1 MSQASPIT
9 LTALGKVQGLQKQL
23 LASLDKTSAGLG
35 HFLKVLA
42 QSPSAHKAYAEL
54 QTLNHNGKLD
64 RLTGLRIALT
74 LAALNQCQHSLSLH
88 TLSAREA
95 GLNSSEIDSNR
106 QGTSQDA
113 KGAVAVQ
120 FVRNLANLSSN
131 HQALSSQQWHNIRNA
146 GYSDPEILEIISHVA
161 MNLLGNML
169 TTAKEVESNFAPL
182 NLNTLDEKSEL
193 SEAPTSL

>member
-1 MSQASPIT
+1 MSQTSPIT
-9 LTALGKVQGLQKQL
+9 VMALEKAQGLQKQL
-23 LASLDKTSAGLG
+23 LASFDKTSAGMG
-35 HFLKVLA
+35 HFLKKLA

-54 QTLNHNGKLD
+54 QTLNHNGHLD

-88 TLSAREA
+88 TVSAREA
-95 GLNSSEIDSNR
+95 GLNSSEIDSIW

-120 FVRNLANLSSN
+120 FARNLANLSSN
-131 HQALSSQQWHNIRNA
+131 NDKLNPEQWHNIRNA
-146 GYSDPEILEIISHVA
+146 GYGDSEILEIISHVA

-169 TTAKEVESNFAPL
+169 TTSK
-182 NLNTLDEKSEL
+182 LDESREL